1 MNLISQAKTWLSV
14 KNTSWETVLYT
25 FMNSLK
31 DTNCLA
37 KEVDAKN
44 AEKEVQSVMDSV
56 YTVIDSYHAG
66 KVINALDET
75 KRLLIKDFYISIPKD
90 TPFFRARGNETGFLY
105 KKNEMFHIPFDKRYL
120 VGNQRFSISG
130 LPCLYLGGSPYVC
143 WEELGRPDYQKC
155 NHSGFKTNEA
165 VYVYDFCLPKELKSL
180 FDVRRAALI
189 LACSIPAD
197 AKHVFKDEYIL
208 PQCVFQAIIEKHY
221 NNGECFNEDYIFGIR
236 YYSTHYLKGEM
247 DMFAFD
253 EDNNEA
259 MSKLVNY
266 IFPSISD
273 DYSGLSKYL
282 LHAFE
287 YTAPISYMHMSI
299 KDTSFGIGGTDDE
312 YVSSSFGA
320 IEDALRKELGVE
332 RIREDLCI
340 LLCKASGGKL

>member
-1 MNLISQAKTWLSV
+1 
-14 KNTSWETVLYT
+14 
-25 FMNSLK
+25 
-31 DTNCLA
+31 
-37 KEVDAKN
+37 
-44 AEKEVQSVMDSV
+44 
-56 YTVIDSYHAG
+56 
-66 KVINALDET
+66 
-75 KRLLIKDFYISIPKD
+75 
-90 TPFFRARGNETGFLY
+90 
-105 KKNEMFHIPFDKRYL
+105 
-120 VGNQRFSISG
+120 
-130 LPCLYLGGSPYVC
+130 
-143 WEELGRPDYQKC
+143 
-155 NHSGFKTNEA
+155 
-165 VYVYDFCLPKELKSL
+165 
-180 FDVRRAALI
+180 
-189 LACSIPAD
+189 
-197 AKHVFKDEYIL
+197 
-208 PQCVFQAIIEKHY
+208 
-221 NNGECFNEDYIFGIR
+221 
-236 YYSTHYLKGEM
+236 M

-282 LHAFE
+282 LRAFE